1 MQRALCP
8 RGMRMRLQICGALL
22 VAQTASAAWGVR
34 EALDRHRDQP
44 WTERI
49 QDELR
54 SHRVVVYSKTS
65 CPHSRAVKELL
76 RSLSLGY
83 VAVELDQ
90 VPEGRTLQ
98 RALARLTGVSTVPQV
113 FIHGQFVG
121 TADGTR
127 EALETGRLQRLLIPV
142 LPETAVELC
151 SKDQCVARCD
161 VRGNLGECGV
171 IFNRGDDWLKDRW
184 QAASDMGGT
193 AIPGPHRV
201 DIDFGRDVRVCSV
214 EIDWET
220 AYAEEYDIQIDGVSV
235 FEGATPSVAR
245 KRTSGHSPAVKGRPL
260 HVVHDTIFDECVPP
274 ARTLTIEIL
283 KGATPW
289 GVSIWHV
296 GIMGTVA

>member
-1 MQRALCP
+1 MRRLPLCV
-8 RGMRMRLQICGALL
+8 LL
-22 VAQTASAAWGVR
+22 ARIASAAWGVR

-44 WTERI
+44 WTEMI
-49 QDELR
+49 QHELS

-76 RSLSLGY
+76 RSLSQGY
-83 VAVELDQ
+83 VAVELDH
-90 VPEGRTLQ
+90 VAHGRDLQ

-113 FIHGQFVG
+113 FIDGRFVG

-127 EALETGRLQRLLIPV
+127 QALASGLLARLLNPE
-142 LPETAVELC
+142 LPDDAVELC
-151 SKDQCVARCD
+151 AKGCVARCD

-171 IFNRGDDWLKDRW
+171 ILNRGGDWLKDRW

-193 AIPGPHRV
+193 NIPGPHKV
-201 DIDFGRDVRVCSV
+201 EIDLGRDVSVCSV

-220 AYAEEYDIQIDGVSV
+220 AYADDYAIHLDGKRV
-235 FEGATPSVAR
+235 FDGAAPETRRV
-245 KRTSGHSPAVKGRPL
+245 RTSGSSPGVKGRPA
-260 HVVHDTIFDECVPP
+260 HVVHDVTLDECAP
-274 ARTLTIEIL
+274 ARTLTIDIK

-296 GIMGTVA
+296 SVMGTVV